1 MEGLNVFQSQ
11 PMKIVK
17 VLLGVA
23 ACLALQSCVHALE
36 VVQSNSR
43 TVTLEYNSV
52 LTDYKTV
59 VKTADQEAKK
69 YGKEAVVRGVI
80 NERRKTQWGSIDTI
94 VFDLVNPAP

>member
-1 MEGLNVFQSQ
+1 
-11 PMKIVK
+11 MKVVK
-17 VLLGVA
+17 ILLRVV
-23 ACLALQSCVHALE
+23 ACLALQSCAHSLE
-36 VVQSNSR
+36 IVQSNSR

-59 VKTADQEAKK
+59 VKTAEQEAKK

-94 VFDLVNPAP
+94 VFDLVDPAR

>member
-1 MEGLNVFQSQ
+1 
-11 PMKIVK
+11 MKLVK
-17 VLLGVA
+17 PLLGA
-23 ACLALQSCVHALE
+23 LACLILQSCAHALE

-59 VKTADQEAKK
+59 VKTAEQEAQK
-69 YGKEAVVRGVI
+69 YGKQAVVRGVI

-94 VFDLVNPAP
+94 VFDLVD